1 MEIAKIKKHL
11 MCRHCLQI
19 FTTLEMGFCPECR
32 HGKCKMCGAKTL
44 REKLNMN
51 GHCRA
56 CD

>member
-1 MEIAKIKKHL
+1 
-11 MCRHCLQI
+11 MCKHCLQI

-32 HGKCKMCGAKTL
+32 HGRCKMCGGKTL